1 MSTSITRYNDGT
13 QNPPR
18 LRMQHSL
25 WGLIGLPMNARP
37 EDEWTLTEKF
47 TRVKDAGF
55 EAVECWLE
63 EEDEAAH
70 KAALD
75 AAGLRLVLGHHP
87 LTLDDVRR
95 TLTQARRL
103 GADFV
108 FAHPLTP
115 YVPLDEAVV
124 FLRESQRLAAEAG
137 LVQFTETHRGNIPES
152 LNQALALLE
161 LMPELTLT
169 GDFSHAVVIGEFYGW
184 EDERAVE
191 RMNPVLARVGHLHG
205 RVSNGEQVQVDVG
218 DGSGETAQFFV
229 KIWARAMAHWRD
241 GAGPGDVLPFAAEL
255 GPPRYAITLPDGRE
269 FSDRWQQSLVMKHLA
284 EQAWELSE
292 AGL

>member
-1 MSTSITRYNDGT
+1 MSIPITRYNDGS

-18 LRMQHSL
+18 LRVQHSL

-63 EEDEAAH
+63 ESDEARH
-70 KAALD
+70 KDALD

-87 LTLDDVRR
+87 LTLGDVRR
-95 TLTQARRL
+95 TLAQARRL
-103 GADFV
+103 RADFV

-115 YVPLDEAVV
+115 YVPLGEAVT
-124 FLRESQRLAAEAG
+124 FLRESQRLAAEQG
-137 LVQFTETHRGNIPES
+137 LVLFTETHRGNIPES
-152 LNQALALLE
+152 LNQALMLLA

-184 EDERAVE
+184 EDEGAVE
-191 RMNPVLARVGHLHG
+191 RLDPVLARVGHLHG
-205 RVSNGEQVQVDVG
+205 RVSNGEQV
-218 DGSGETAQFFV
+218 
-229 KIWARAMAHWRD
+229 
-241 GAGPGDVLPFAAEL
+241 
-255 GPPRYAITLPDGRE
+255 
-269 FSDRWQQSLVMKHLA
+269 
-284 EQAWELSE
+284 
-292 AGL
+292 